1 MTWATWMHRLIVM
14 TLQAAVENHASH
26 GGKAGVLYQ
35 EKPAS
40 RQAELTVL
48 GLEVLLN
55 HLPERHRMVWDQ
67 EKTVM
72 EMEVVHFR
80 CNGFME

>member
-1 MTWATWMHRLIVM
+1 MSRG
-14 TLQAAVENHASH
+14 E
-26 GGKAGVLYQ
+26 KADALWQ
-35 EKPAS
+35 EKPVS
-40 RQAELTVL
+40 RQAALIVL

-72 EMEVVHFR
+72 EVEVEHFL